1 MSRKRYNTAAGSFV
15 SDLAVEL
22 KPKIKITSAERQR
35 RREALRRADAH
46 NRIEGQFPS
55 PECDAIFEAFIRGD
69 IEQAEILPR
78 LHALHRQI

>member
-1 MSRKRYNTAAGSFV
+1 M
-15 SDLAVEL
+15 SDLAVGV
-22 KPKIKITSAERQR
+22 KPKSKISAAEMQR
-35 RREALRRADAH
+35 RREALRNADAH

-78 LHALHRQI
+78 LHALYRQI